1 MDRLLEVTEEELISI
16 HDIGDKLAQSVVT
29 YLENEDIKALI
40 EKLKYKNVNMVY
52 NGIKTSDIEGHP
64 DFKNKT
70 IVLTGKLQQLTRKEA
85 SAWLELQGAKVTSS
99 VTKNRFSN
107 WGEDAGSKL
116 TKAEKFGTEIW
127 TEEQFVAKQ
136 NEISS

>member
-1 MDRLLEVTEEELISI
+1 
-16 HDIGDKLAQSVVT
+16 
-29 YLENEDIKALI
+29 
-40 EKLKYKNVNMVY
+40 MVY

-70 IVLTGKLQQLTRKEA
+70 IVLTGKLQQLTRKER

-99 VTKNRFSN
+99 VTKTDLVIA
-107 WGEDAGSKL
+107 GEDAGSKL

>member
-70 IVLTGKLQQLTRKEA
+70 IVLTGKLQQLTRK
-85 SAWLELQGAKVTSS
+85 SICLVRITRRKSY
-99 VTKNRFSN
+99 K
-107 WGEDAGSKL
+107 
-116 TKAEKFGTEIW
+116 
-127 TEEQFVAKQ
+127 
-136 NEISS
+136 

>member
-99 VTKNRFSN
+99 VTRIA
-107 WGEDAGSKL
+107 GEDAGSKL